1 LITVSLIKVLKPITA
16 TRFNLILYTKQ
27 LYLMEGF
34 IGEIRLFAGN
44 FAPRG
49 WALCQGQLLP
59 INQNQA
65 LFSILGTNYGGNGVA
80 TFGLPDLRGRVPI
93 GVGQGPGLPNFHEGE
108 MGGSS
113 DTTLTNAQL
122 PMHTHAI
129 KVSNQFSG
137 GDHPASKYL
146 GASASDKGFY
156 ADSGNT
162 TMAPD
167 AITPAGSNLP
177 FSNLQP
183 YLALNYIICIYG
195 EFPSRA

>member
-1 LITVSLIKVLKPITA
+1 
-16 TRFNLILYTKQ
+16 
-27 LYLMEGF
+27 MEGF
-34 IGEIRLFAGN
+34 IGEVRLFAGN
-44 FAPRG
+44 FAPKG

-59 INQNQA
+59 INQYQA

-93 GVGQGPGLPNFHEGE
+93 GVGQGPNLPNYHEGE
-108 MGGSS
+108 TGGSL
-113 DTTLTNAQL
+113 DTMLLITNL
-122 PMHTHAI
+122 PAHTHGL

-137 GDHPASKYL
+137 GDHPAGKYL

-167 AITPAGSNLP
+167 AITPVGNNMP
-177 FSNLQP
+177 FSNMQP
-183 YLALNYIICIYG
+183 YIGMNYIICIYG
-195 EFPSRA
+195 EFPMRA